1 MTARDPRPVWRP
13 TAARPGGPRRPR
25 AALRAVLFDMDGLLV
40 DSEPLWFVVEREVAE
55 RLGAPW
61 GEADQEALIGGSL
74 ERTVSHLLAKAGGA
88 ATAAVPVT
96 AGREDVARWLVEGM
110 ARLVLARGLPLQP
123 GAARLLAALDAAGVP
138 CALVTA
144 SSRAIME
151 AVLKVTGLS
160 FGVTVCGEDVRRG
173 KPDPEPYLRAAA
185 LLGVPPAGC
194 VVLED
199 SPTGIAAARAA
210 GCPVIAVPSV
220 PVSPA
225 PGIVTVESLDE
236 VGFDLLERA
245 VTGNSEGHHPAVTEK
260 F

>member
-1 MTARDPRPVWRP
+1 
-13 TAARPGGPRRPR
+13 
-25 AALRAVLFDMDGLLV
+25 MDGLLV

-74 ERTVSHLLAKAGGA
+74 ERTVSWLLAKAA
-88 ATAAVPVT
+88 
-96 AGREDVARWLVEGM
+96 AGRDWRPGHGRARDVARWLVEGM

-144 SSRAIME
+144 SSRAIMD

-160 FGVTVCGEDVRRG
+160 FGVTVCGEDVQRP
-173 KPDPEPYLRAAA
+173 KPDPEPYLLAAA
-185 LLGVPPAGC
+185 RLGVPPAGC

-199 SPTGIAAARAA
+199 SPTGIEAARAA
-210 GCPVIAVPSV
+210 GCAVIAVPSV
-220 PVSPA
+220 PVSSG
-225 PGIVTVESLDE
+225 PGVTTVKSLCD
-236 VGFDLLERA
+236 VGFDLLEA
-245 VTGNSEGHHPAVTEK
+245 VVTGKTDGRDHAVTEK